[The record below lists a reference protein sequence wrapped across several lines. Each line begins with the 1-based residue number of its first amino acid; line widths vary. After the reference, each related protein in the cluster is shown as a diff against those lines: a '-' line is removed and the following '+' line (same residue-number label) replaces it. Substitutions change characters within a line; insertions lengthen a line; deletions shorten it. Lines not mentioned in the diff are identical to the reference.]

1 MHVVTGNRE
10 VLVLEIL
17 GVSAQEEMILEAL
30 VRRNLATVTELADDC
45 RLTEQA
51 VRRIAQALTRRGLAN
66 RLPGRPTRYTAV
78 PPDNGIEALILD
90 HEGAIRDVRTRM
102 NQLMEM
108 FRAGTRF
115 TNPADLIEVVTGRDE
130 VYARWE
136 QLQRGA
142 RAEVCTFDRPPYA
155 MADPFLTPNDLE
167 REILAKGTTYRA
179 VYDSTAMELPGW
191 LDHVTASVRAGERA
205 RVSHRLP
212 MKLAISDGRLA
223 IIPLL
228 RSGDHEVAATYVIH
242 PSPILDALIAFFE
255 SVWKRSQPVRLNVH
269 PGSLTPD
276 DLSGDDARMLALL
289 AAGMTDGAAGRVLG
303 WSERTVQRRV
313 ASLMDRLGVQTRLQM
328 GIAVSRRDWV

>member
-1 MHVVTGNRE
+1 M
-10 VLVLEIL
+10 LEIL
-17 GVSAQEEMILEAL
+17 GVSMQEEMILEAL

-66 RLPGRPTRYTAV
+66 RLPGRPIRYTAV
-78 PPDNGIEALILD
+78 PPDSGIEALIHD
-90 HEGAIRDVRTRM
+90 HESAIRDVRTRM
-102 NQLMEM
+102 HQLMDM

-115 TNPADLIEVVTGRDE
+115 TNPADLIEVVTGQDD
-130 VYARWE
+130 VHARWE

-142 RAEVCTFDRPPYA
+142 REEVCTFDRPPYA

-167 REILAKGTTYRA
+167 GEILTKGTTYRA
-179 VYDSTAMELPGW
+179 VYDSAAMELPGW

-205 RVSHRLP
+205 RVSQRLP
-212 MKLAISDGRLA
+212 MKLAIADGRLA
-223 IIPLL
+223 LIPLL
-228 RSGDHEVAATYVIH
+228 RPGDNEVAATYVIY
-242 PSPILDALIAFFE
+242 PSPMLDALIALFE

-269 PGSLTPD
+269 PESAAPEDLTE
-276 DLSGDDARMLALL
+276 DDARMLALL

-313 ASLMDRLGVQTRLQM
+313 ASLMDRLGVQTRLQL
-328 GIAVSRRDWV
+328 GIAASQRHWV